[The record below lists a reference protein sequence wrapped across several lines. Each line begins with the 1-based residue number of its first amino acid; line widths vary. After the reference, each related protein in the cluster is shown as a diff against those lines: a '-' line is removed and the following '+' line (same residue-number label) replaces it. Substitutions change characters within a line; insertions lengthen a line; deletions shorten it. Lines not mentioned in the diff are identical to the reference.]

1 MLKPRKLF
9 DLMQHVHI
17 VEWKVL
23 TISRRY
29 DWKLTPGQ
37 VPDTSFPA
45 TGDVVLRYRYHS
57 DCDDSAS
64 HNLGSLHIYSDY
76 ELTVSFKDNT
86 VVIWQHLVM
95 YMYVRANLTSR
106 DGKVIDKTIED
117 TYTLSVDGNGTL
129 KWPTTPSTKRTDVSD
144 PPSHIPS
151 AIDNLIHV
159 NKVIDD
165 CLNSIKAFNSTTLQT
180 MPLATMAKFVFP
192 GGKSF
197 AFKSVKFSPNQD
209 LVCHITYV
217 DSVGKVETAKVK
229 HLRSLR
235 SAIS

>member
-1 MLKPRKLF
+1 M
-9 DLMQHVHI
+9 

-37 VPDTSFPA
+37 VQDTSFPA

-57 DCDDSAS
+57 DGDDSAS
-64 HNLGSLHIYSDY
+64 HNLGSLHIFSDY
-76 ELTVSFKDNT
+76 ELTVSFTSNT

-117 TYTLSVDGNGTL
+117 TYTISVEGDGTL
-129 KWPTTPSTKRTDVSD
+129 KWPKTPSTKRTDVSD
-144 PPSHIPS
+144 PPSHIPDG
-151 AIDNLIHV
+151 IDNLIHV
-159 NKVIDD
+159 NKVIDA

-217 DSVGKVETAKVK
+217 DPVGKAETAKVK